1 MSSTKV
7 FKKNELKARRK
18 KRVRSNI
25 HGDAVRPRLSVFR
38 SAKHIYAQVINDEQG
53 TTLVSASSFE
63 KGSDKARANMTAC
76 ESIGLRLAERCLAK
90 NITKV
95 VFDKNGNKYHG
106 RIKVLA
112 DKAREGGLLF

>member
-1 MSSTKV
+1 MSAKTKT
-7 FKKNELKARRK
+7 ELKARRK
-18 KRVRSNI
+18 KRVRKTVS
-25 HGDAVRPRLSVFR
+25 GTSERPRLSVFR
-38 SAKHIYAQVINDEQG
+38 SAQHVYAQVINDELG
-53 TTLVSASSFE
+53 VTLVSASSFE
-63 KGSDKARANMTAC
+63 KGSSKARANMIVC
-76 ESIGLRLAERCLAK
+76 ETIGSRIAERCLAK

>member
-1 MSSTKV
+1 
-7 FKKNELKARRK
+7 
-18 KRVRSNI
+18 
-25 HGDAVRPRLSVFR
+25 VFR
-38 SAKHIYAQVINDEQG
+38 SARHIYAQVINDELG
-53 TTLVSASSFE
+53 VTLASASSFE
-63 KGSDKARANMTAC
+63 KGSERVSANMAGC